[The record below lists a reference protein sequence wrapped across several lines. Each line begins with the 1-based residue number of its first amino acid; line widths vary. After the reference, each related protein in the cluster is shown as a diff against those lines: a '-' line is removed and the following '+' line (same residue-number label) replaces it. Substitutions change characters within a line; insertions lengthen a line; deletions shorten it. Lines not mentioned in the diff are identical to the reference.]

1 MDFHFPFFII
11 FLIFCIFFF
20 GWGSLCCC
28 FDLFLSFRF
37 SLFKFLSW
45 GILRRLKLA
54 FWGQFYCI
62 SYSIDWGWIYSDF
75 LPYAMC
81 VFPWVSD
88 KSLSILGPCI
98 QLQWVVQSLPGQSIF
113 LSWLWGLDSW
123 TIFLCIE
130 RRVDSISDWTGRKVQ
145 RKLISINE

>member
-1 MDFHFPFFII
+1 MFLYKFHLHRDFFFFFLVILLHLYALWLMDFHFPFFII

-45 GILRRLKLA
+45 GILRRLKLV

-81 VFPWVSD
+81 VFPWVSWQITFHFRPMHSTAVSSA
-88 KSLSILGPCI
+88 KSSWAVHFPFLTLG
-98 QLQWVVQSLPGQSIF
+98 S
-113 LSWLWGLDSW
+113 
-123 TIFLCIE
+123 
-130 RRVDSISDWTGRKVQ
+130 R
-145 RKLISINE
+145 